1 MVLSEHDEASFAC
14 FDLPALNSIHAA
26 KRRIVFSAKDTRMHR
41 PETYPPEKTASP
53 NGRSICRVLKLVF
66 AGMLCALPHLSTAQT
81 ATDAEEQ
88 RRRARQESEERL
100 QRQHSPDIRL
110 QSRAPAAD
118 LDAENLPKET
128 PCFPLEAIR
137 LEGTRLESFVWLQTE
152 LNRFTGQ
159 CIGWQGINQI
169 LQWASA
175 KLIDKG
181 FITTRLGIPEQDLAG
196 RTLLLTL
203 VPGVIRSIHV
213 KDDATAGTTPAR
225 SVLSAFPVGP
235 GDLLN
240 LRDIEQGLEQMKRV
254 PSQDVS
260 IDIAPGSEPGE
271 SDIVLTIKRSQAWR
285 FGFTLDDSG
294 TRNTGRLQATATAS
308 VDNPLGLNDLL
319 SVSVNN
325 DADQAAGQHGTRGH
339 NIQYSLPWGNWTLFL
354 SDSYSHYLQTV
365 QGANQR
371 FHASGDSR
379 NQETRIQRL
388 LQRNQTCKT
397 SLQFRLLTRESNSFI
412 EDAEILTQRRQT
424 TAAELGVIHRR
435 YVGASQ
441 LDLTLA
447 HRQGVPW
454 LGGQSDAPGQSA
466 QSPSFAYRLQTLDAA
481 LTTPFSVAGQP
492 LRWISALRAQTTQ
505 NVLYATE
512 FIAIGNRYTVRGFD
526 GSVTLGA
533 ERGGYFR
540 NELELPFAASGQA
553 AYAAIDYGK
562 VGGPSAGI
570 LAGRELAGGV
580 GGVRGSY
587 RQFYYDVFVGA
598 PIRKPAGFATSGP
611 VAGFLLSVQL

>member
-1 MVLSEHDEASFAC
+1 
-14 FDLPALNSIHAA
+14 
-26 KRRIVFSAKDTRMHR
+26 MHR
-41 PETYPPEKTASP
+41 PEIDPPGKTASP
-53 NGRSICRVLKLVF
+53 NDRPNYRLLELVF
-66 AGMLCALPHLSTAQT
+66 AGMLYALPHPSAAQITA
-81 ATDAEEQ
+81 DVEEQ

-100 QRQHSPDIRL
+100 QRQQSPDIRL
-110 QSRAPAAD
+110 QSRAPSAD

-137 LEGTRLESFVWLQTE
+137 LEGTRLESFGWLQTE
-152 LNRFTGQ
+152 LNRLAGQ
-159 CIGWQGINQI
+159 CVGRQGINQI
-169 LQWASA
+169 VQWASA
-175 KLIDKG
+175 KLLDEG
-181 FITTRLGIPEQDLAG
+181 FITTRLGIPEQDLSR

-203 VPGVIRSIHV
+203 VPGVIRSIHI
-213 KDDATAGTTPAR
+213 KGDAGANITPAR
-225 SVLSAFPVGP
+225 GVFSAFPVGP
-235 GDLLN
+235 GDILN

-260 IDIAPGSEPGE
+260 IDIAPGSEPDE
-271 SDIVLTIKRSQAWR
+271 SDVILTVKQGKPWR
-285 FGFTLDDSG
+285 LGLTLDDSG
-294 TRNTGRLQATATAS
+294 VKTTGRLQASMTAS

-319 SVSVNN
+319 SISVNN
-325 DADQAAGQHGTRGH
+325 DAEQAAGQRGTRGH
-339 NIQYSLPWGNWTLFL
+339 SIQYSLPWGNWTLFL

-365 QGANQR
+365 QGNNQR

-379 NQETRIQRL
+379 NQEAKFQRL
-388 LQRNQTCKT
+388 LLRDQTSKT

-424 TAAELGVIHRR
+424 TAAELGIIHRR
-435 YVGASQ
+435 YLGASQ
-441 LDLTLA
+441 LDFTLA

-454 LGGQSDAPGQSA
+454 LGGQCDAPGLSA
-466 QSPSFAYRLQTLDAA
+466 QNPSFAYRLQTLDAA

-492 LRWISALRAQTTQ
+492 LRWISALRVQTTQ
-505 NVLYATE
+505 NVLYATD

-526 GSVTLGA
+526 GSVTLAA

-540 NELELPFAASGQA
+540 NELELPLAASGQA
-553 AYAAIDYGK
+553 AYAGIDYGK

-580 GGVRGSY
+580 VGVRGSY

-598 PIRKPAGFATSGP
+598 PIRKPGGFATSGP